1 MILDKEAREK
11 LKKGVA
17 KLRSAVEVTL
27 GPCGHNVILYD
38 NMGTPYATKDGISVA
53 KKVFSNDT
61 YENAGISIVREASLK
76 TAELAGDGTT
86 TTCILA
92 DYMIQHGDKNITPE
106 YISDMRD
113 ALKDVVEEIK
123 MRKIDISN
131 DYKMLAKVATISAKS
146 EEIGNLVA
154 SAFEKAGENGTV
166 LFEES
171 ATSQTYIDESIG
183 TIIERGYVDKTFVND
198 TKNMTVVYNN
208 PAFLFIDDRVDK
220 FSTIESYLSTFAN
233 QNKDV
238 VIFAHDYSS
247 EVIRL
252 LALNDKRG
260 IIKVVPIQTEGT
272 GNNKGEFI
280 KDIAALV
287 EATKATNKEG
297 VYYGGT
303 CDKITVYGTKTIIV
317 KEGEYSEGF
326 KHRVELAKS
335 LIDCVEDLPT
345 KDYYRKKLAKL
356 VGRLCTIKVGGF
368 TPAEVREKYDRVED
382 AVCAAKAA
390 LAEGV
395 VPGGGVLFY
404 RLADKLTWNKPFP
417 GYQLVLD
424 AICQPMLTLAKN
436 SNYPKNNWHKLEGY
450 QTIDFS
456 GYGTTPVDAIKEGIL
471 DPAKVLRVSLEHA
484 VAVAILILN
493 TKCIIEQNENTF

>member
-27 GPCGHNVILYD
+27 GPCGHNVIIHD
-38 NMGTPYATKDGISVA
+38 NMGVPYATKDGISVA
-53 KKVFSNDT
+53 KKVFSTDV

-92 DYMIQHGDKNITPE
+92 DYMIKNGAKDITPE
-106 YISDMRD
+106 YIQDMREAVED
-113 ALKDVVEEIK
+113 IIGELKVRRIPIGKE
-123 MRKIDISN
+123 
-131 DYKMLAKVATISAKS
+131 YKMLAKVATISAKS

-171 ATSQTYIDESIG
+171 ATSQTYIEESLG
-183 TIIERGYVDKTFVND
+183 TIVDRGYVDKTFVND
-198 TKNMTVVYNN
+198 TKSMTAVYNN
-208 PAFLFIDDRVDK
+208 PTFLLVDDRIDK
-220 FSTIESYLSTFAN
+220 FSKIEKTLASFA
-233 QNKDV
+233 QQGKDV
-238 VIFAHDYSS
+238 IIFAHDYSS

-252 LALNDKRG
+252 LSINDKRG
-260 IIKVVPIQTEGT
+260 IIKVVPIQTECTGT
-272 GNNKGEFI
+272 NRLEFI

-287 EATKATNKEG
+287 GATKSSTQEG
-297 VYYGGT
+297 LYSGGT

-317 KEGEYSEGF
+317 KEGEYSEEF
-326 KHRVELAKS
+326 KERIEFAKG
-335 LIDCVEDLPT
+335 LIEYTDDEPT
-345 KDYYRKKLAKL
+345 QEYFRKKLARL
-356 VGRLCTIKVGGF
+356 VGKLYTIKVGGF
-368 TPAEVREKYDRVED
+368 TPAELRERYDRVED
-382 AVCAAKAA
+382 AVCAAKSA

-395 VPGGGVLFY
+395 VPGGGILFY
-404 RLADKLTWNKPFP
+404 RLVEKLSWKNTSS

-424 AICQPMLTLAKN
+424 AIQQPIKVLAKN
-436 SNYPKNNWHKLEGY
+436 SNYKIKNWNNLEGY
-450 QTIDFS
+450 QSIDFS
-456 GYGTTPVDAIKEGIL
+456 SRSERPVDAIEAGIL
-471 DPAKVLRVSLEHA
+471 DPVKVLRVSLEHA

-493 TKCIIEQNENTF
+493 TKCIVETNENTF